1 MTPLA
6 APGFSGGATGS
17 GIVASGGTKTTVGK
31 YTVHTFTSSENFVLS
46 ANPNNEDFSI
56 LLVAGGGNGSPG
68 FAGMSGVSPHAG
80 AGASSGAIIE
90 RTIKI
95 TAGTHLVTVGG
106 ATGSSS
112 IGSLVSAP
120 GGPGFNGANTPS
132 YNKPVF
138 PAIGYTSLIGVAN
151 NSFWIWAAF
160 DGAVAT
166 PFVSTISGNS
176 TSYGGVGGSPGNY
189 NGVGTSNYGA
199 GGSGG
204 SAPSGSGGTG
214 VQGIVYIRYRT

>member
-56 LLVAGGGNGSPG
+56 LCVGGGGTGGTFYAGVNGS
-68 FAGMSGVSPHAG
+68 
-80 AGASSGAIIE
+80 GASSGAIIE

-95 TAGTHLVTVGG
+95 TTGTHLVTVGG
-106 ATGSSS
+106 GTGSSS

-120 GGPGFNGANTPS
+120 GGPGFNGALQPS

-138 PAIGYTSLIGVAN
+138 PAIGYASATNTYVSGIWNWAN
-151 NSFWIWAAF
+151 F
-160 DGAVAT
+160 DGAVGT
-166 PFVSTISGNS
+166 PFVSTISGS
-176 TSYGGVGGSPGNY
+176 SVSYGGIGGSAGNY
-189 NGVGTSNYGA
+189 TGIGVSNYGA
-199 GGSGG
+199 GGAGG
-204 SAPSGSGGTG
+204 TSGSGSSG